1 MAYKNR
7 GNVSTLKGVL
17 VNPTDIGLQ
26 AQWYLPIMYLK
37 MGSLTQTCTYKNN

>member
-1 MAYKNR
+1 MAYENR
-7 GNVSTLKGVL
+7 GNNSTLKGVL

-37 MGSLTQTCTYKNN
+37 VGSLSQTYKY